1 MALGGQLYELFTDAK
16 ADKMVDIISSVES
29 FITDYDPEDVE
40 TLNAI
45 YEQLT
50 KCMKLMS
57 VRYYTPRQIYYMDK
71 KEEVKQKIDEESDST
86 EASEKYKLLTK
97 KLGEM
102 FDELTTEEIDELRE
116 KCKKINKKIK
126 Y

>member
-1 MALGGQLYELFTDAK
+1 
-16 ADKMVDIISSVES
+16 MVDIISSVES

-40 TLNAI
+40 TLTSI

-50 KCMKLMS
+50 KCMKLLSM
-57 VRYYTPRQIYYMDK
+57 RYYTPRQLYYMDK
-71 KEEVKQKIDEESDST
+71 NDEVLKEIDEENDST
-86 EASEKYKLLTK
+86 DAIEKNKLLTK

-102 FDELTTEEIDELRE
+102 FNELTTEELDELKR
-116 KCKKINKKIK
+116 KCKQINKKIK